1 MLSSVFIAIADIIG
15 LGSMVPVLMLAIDH
29 SFLEKSSK
37 LRWIYHS
44 LEFQSEALFLK
55 SLILVILL
63 FFIIKSLMAFALL
76 RYIRRTAEQIAT
88 ELASRSYTHTFETR
102 NFSFHKEDGLGFNDK
117 VIFTPY
123 YFVSGVYIPFLT
135 LLSEFS
141 VVTLLTLFF
150 TIYKPFVFLLIV
162 GLLGSG
168 FFLVNRFTKR
178 RITDLGQEAA
188 AYRDQTLREINFGMP
203 GFTDILMYNAFEKF
217 RNKMIQPFQ
226 HFAASGLKAINLQH
240 VPGRINELVAL
251 SGIVILV
258 VYAYFYSSDN
268 LGEVRVLAALFAI
281 AVFRLVPAANRM
293 LQSLM
298 HLKLN
303 AYTITKLSEVLKDDI
318 LSDKKSITFKN
329 QIQFNNV
336 SYSYPGN
343 NVIFNHLNITIRKG
357 GCIGIKGKSGSG
369 KTTFAKLLL
378 GLIQPDSGSIHIDE
392 HLADSSIRMSNIYS
406 YVSQEP
412 FIINGTVAENITFGK
427 EPGDSDYQRIEE
439 AINLALFETESSKQH
454 KHETIAGESG
464 NKLSEGQKQRLAI
477 ARAIYHNSEV
487 LVLDEP
493 TSALDAATEERL
505 IENLRKLNR
514 EGKTIILI
522 SHKEK
527 ILEICNEVYVLTDY
541 DLKRI

>member
-1 MLSSVFIAIADIIG
+1 MADIIG

-37 LRWIYHS
+37 LRWIFNS
-44 LEFQSEALFLK
+44 LHFQSEAVFLK

-63 FFIIKSLMAFALL
+63 FFILKSLMAFALL
-76 RYIRRTAEQIAT
+76 RYIRRTAGQIAT
-88 ELASRSYTHTFETR
+88 ELASESFNHTFETR
-102 NFSFHKEDGLGFNDK
+102 NFYFQKEDGLGFNDK

-123 YFVSGVYIPFLT
+123 YFVSGIYIPFLT

-141 VVTLLTLFF
+141 VVILLTLFF

-162 GLLGSG
+162 GLLGTG

-188 AYRDQTLREINFGMP
+188 AFRDQTLREINFGLP

-217 RNKMIQPFQ
+217 RTKMILPFQ
-226 HFAASGLKAINLQH
+226 QFAASGLKAINLQH
-240 VPGRINELVAL
+240 VPGRINEMVAL
-251 SGIVILV
+251 IGIVILV

-303 AYTITKLSEVLKDDI
+303 AYTITKISEVI
-318 LSDKKSITFKN
+318 NDKLHPERHSITFNN
-329 QIQFNNV
+329 QIQLKNV

-343 NVIFNHLNITIRKG
+343 TAIFNQLNITIRKG

-378 GLIQPDSGSIHIDE
+378 GLIQPDSGSIYIDE
-392 HLADSSIRMSNIYS
+392 HVMNKSIRMNNIFS

-412 FIINGTVAENITFGK
+412 FIINGTIAENITFGE
-427 EPGDSDYQRIEE
+427 EPADSDNQRIEE
-439 AINLALFETESSKQH
+439 ALNLAMFEIESAKQE
-454 KHETIAGESG
+454 KHETIAGEGG

-493 TSALDAATEERL
+493 TSALDAATEEKL
-505 IENLRKLNR
+505 IENLRKLNK

-527 ILEICNEVYVLTDY
+527 ILEICDEVYELTDH